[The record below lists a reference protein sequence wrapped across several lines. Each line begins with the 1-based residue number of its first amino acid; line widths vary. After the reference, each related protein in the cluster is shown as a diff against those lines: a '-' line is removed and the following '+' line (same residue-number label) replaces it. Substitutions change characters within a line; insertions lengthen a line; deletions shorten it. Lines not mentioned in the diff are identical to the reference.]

1 MNLAVKKHDL
11 LNNVLVIGVGSIAS
25 KLLIFLLLP
34 LVTRYLSKADFGFY
48 ELIITSV
55 QIFIPLITL
64 QMNDCL
70 FRFLLDTKDDSERS
84 RIISNAFTIVGI
96 WLSVCLILY
105 LFYWIINQVYLQYQ
119 INNNLFW
126 LILIYAFGQ
135 TVFALWQQVA
145 RGNSN
150 IRLFALSGV
159 ISGVLIIGLTSLA
172 TCFFQNHRLMVV
184 VLAAVCAFL
193 ITIIFLEL
201 RLKVLKSIKFKAIN
215 FNLQRELI
223 RFSLPL
229 LPNSLSWWILHMA
242 NRYIILYFSG
252 IEAVATFSVASKFA
266 GWMTIINSIFIT
278 AWQESAIKE
287 SQSDERGLF
296 YSKTFAA
303 YTKILFSAVMLFLPL
318 VQLGYGLL
326 VGSGYDNARG
336 YIPMLFLSSVFI
348 SFTSFF
354 GVHYL
359 STKKTMGALT
369 TTVIGA
375 IVNVVVLLLCYSK
388 LGLSAVAIAQL
399 ISGVVMSSLRYLD
412 LRQTVPMQIDFKQL
426 LGLLAGAII
435 TILIY
440 LSGNQALIAG
450 SLLITLVLTL
460 KLNQPIIVSTWN
472 LFKPYLQ
479 KKAVEG

>member
-1 MNLAVKKHDL
+1 
-11 LNNVLVIGVGSIAS
+11 
-25 KLLIFLLLP
+25 
-34 LVTRYLSKADFGFY
+34 
-48 ELIITSV
+48 
-55 QIFIPLITL
+55 
-64 QMNDCL
+64 
-70 FRFLLDTKDDSERS
+70 
-84 RIISNAFTIVGI
+84 
-96 WLSVCLILY
+96 
-105 LFYWIINQVYLQYQ
+105 
-119 INNNLFW
+119 
-126 LILIYAFGQ
+126 
-135 TVFALWQQVA
+135 
-145 RGNSN
+145 
-150 IRLFALSGV
+150 
-159 ISGVLIIGLTSLA
+159 
-172 TCFFQNHRLMVV
+172 
-184 VLAAVCAFL
+184 
-193 ITIIFLEL
+193 
-201 RLKVLKSIKFKAIN
+201 
-215 FNLQRELI
+215 
-223 RFSLPL
+223 
-229 LPNSLSWWILHMA
+229 MA

-326 VGSGYDNARG
+326 VGSGYDNARE

-348 SFTSFF
+348 SFTLFF